1 MTHCNCKPCGAV
13 TVQWLCQIVPSWGK
27 SCCRKHQKCDH
38 KATPSGSTYMPSVH
52 LSTPEKLQKFALDC
66 REGYHQTNYSTFS
79 LLINASKQLLG
90 SIHLHR
96 AGFPFSRNIINL
108 KVTLPTMYRMVLSSS
123 LHKSALNWLPEGT
136 TGRCPVTFS
145 MLTRAVCWQSA
156 PILSPAEEA
165 GEQHG
170 TQHLQSASHRIV
182 CRTCPMSAET
192 TGSAMQLYSIEMV
205 CANCWRGSRWLLCKL
220 PAWNNEPLLFVAFPF
235 WKRYYVTL
243 SVRNIQTA
251 TNLKGFKL
259 LPSCY

>member
-1 MTHCNCKPCGAV
+1 MQGFLFPVTSSIWKLHCQPCIE
-13 TVQWLCQIVPSWGK
+13 WC
-27 SCCRKHQKCDH
+27 
-38 KATPSGSTYMPSVH
+38 
-52 LSTPEKLQKFALDC
+52 
-66 REGYHQTNYSTFS
+66 
-79 LLINASKQLLG
+79 
-90 SIHLHR
+90 
-96 AGFPFSRNIINL
+96 
-108 KVTLPTMYRMVLSSS
+108 S
-123 LHKSALNWLPEGT
+123 LHHFTSQHSIDCQKVPLEDVLWPFQCSQET
-136 TGRCPVTFS
+136 
-145 MLTRAVCWQSA
+145 A